1 MKAKLERYLR
11 WLREGF
17 LQMLRLHPVE
27 SALTVY
33 ACAGCL
39 LTYELDWDHSLPKL
53 ALAAL
58 FFAVALVVNNLAGRG
73 PWRRARRCLLRGRP
87 FYRYQCV
94 QSQLGQEVSDAMCC
108 KV

>member
-53 ALAAL
+53 ALAA
-58 FFAVALVVNNLAGRG
+58 
-73 PWRRARRCLLRGRP
+73 
-87 FYRYQCV
+87 
-94 QSQLGQEVSDAMCC
+94 
-108 KV
+108 

>member
-39 LTYELDWDHSLPKL
+39 LTYELDWDHSLP
-53 ALAAL
+53 
-58 FFAVALVVNNLAGRG
+58 
-73 PWRRARRCLLRGRP
+73 
-87 FYRYQCV
+87 
-94 QSQLGQEVSDAMCC
+94 
-108 KV
+108 